1 MIRRPPRSTLFPY
14 TTLFRSFSLANRG
27 AIARAGFEAPWV
39 MIGPLILLA
48 IPAFGAGFS
57 FVARMF
63 VQLPTE
69 KETGWLVP
77 ALAVG
82 AALSGAI
89 LAIFVYRQRES
100 DPINLAP
107 LRKRFY
113 FDELY
118 SFLISA
124 SQELLAKL
132 SAFLDR
138 WILDG
143 AAIRG
148 ASTTTWGIGSLLRL
162 FQVGNLQAYAFFFG
176 LGIVGLI
183 YFTVFR

>member
-1 MIRRPPRSTLFPY
+1 M
-14 TTLFRSFSLANRG
+14 
-27 AIARAGFEAPWV
+27 AR
-39 MIGPLILLA
+39 L
-48 IPAFGAGFS
+48 
-57 FVARMF
+57 F
-63 VQLPTE
+63 VQLPAE
-69 KETGWLVP
+69 QETGWLVP
-77 ALAVG
+77 GMALG
-82 AALSGAI
+82 ATVAGALVAI
-89 LAIFVYRQRES
+89 ILYRNRQT
-100 DPINLAP
+100 DPIDFAP
-107 LRKRFY
+107 CRERFY

-118 SFLISA
+118 SFLIRA
-124 SQELLAKL
+124 TQESLAKL

-162 FQVGNLQAYAFFFG
+162 FQVGNLQAYAFLFG

>member
-1 MIRRPPRSTLFPY
+1 M
-14 TTLFRSFSLANRG
+14 N
-27 AIARAGFEAPWV
+27 
-39 MIGPLILLA
+39 
-48 IPAFGAGFS
+48 

-63 VQLPTE
+63 VQLPPE
-69 KETGWLVP
+69 KETDWLVP
-77 ALAVG
+77 GMALG
-82 AALSGAI
+82 AALGGAV
-89 LAIFVYRQRES
+89 LAIVVYRNRQA
-100 DPINLAP
+100 DPLDLTP
-107 LRKRFY
+107 LRQRFY

-118 SFLISA
+118 SFLIRA
-124 SQELLAKL
+124 TQELLAKL

-148 ASTTTWGIGSLLRL
+148 SSTAAWGLGSLLRL
-162 FQVGNLQAYAFFFG
+162 FQVGNLQAYAFLFG

>member
-1 MIRRPPRSTLFPY
+1 
-14 TTLFRSFSLANRG
+14 
-27 AIARAGFEAPWV
+27 
-39 MIGPLILLA
+39 
-48 IPAFGAGFS
+48 
-57 FVARMF
+57 MF

-77 ALAVG
+77 ALALG

-89 LAIFVYRQRES
+89 LAIFVYRHREA

-118 SFLISA
+118 SFLIRA
-124 SQELLAKL
+124 RQELLARL

-143 AAIRG
+143 TAVRG
-148 ASTTTWGIGSLLRL
+148 ASTTTWGIGSLIRL
-162 FQVGNLQAYAFFFG
+162 FQVKTLPRYAF
-176 LGIVGLI
+176 L
-183 YFTVFR
+183 

>member
-1 MIRRPPRSTLFPY
+1 
-14 TTLFRSFSLANRG
+14 
-27 AIARAGFEAPWV
+27 

-48 IPAFGAGFS
+48 IPAFASGFE
-57 FVARMF
+57 FIAHLF
-63 VQLPTE
+63 VQLPAE
-69 KETGWLVP
+69 HDTGWLVP
-77 ALAVG
+77 GLALG
-82 AALSGAI
+82 AALSGAVVAII
-89 LAIFVYRQRES
+89 LYRNRES
-100 DPINLAP
+100 DPIDLAP

-124 SQELLAKL
+124 TQELLAKL

-162 FQVGNLQAYAFFFG
+162 FQVGNLQAYAFLFG

-183 YFTVFR
+183 YFTIFR

>member
-1 MIRRPPRSTLFPY
+1 L
-14 TTLFRSFSLANRG
+14 
-27 AIARAGFEAPWV
+27 V
-39 MIGPLILLA
+39 LLA

-63 VQLPTE
+63 ALQLPAE
-69 KETGWLVP
+69 KETGWFVP
-77 ALAVG
+77 AMALG
-82 AALSGAI
+82 AALAGAI

-118 SFLISA
+118 SFLIRA

-162 FQVGNLQAYAFFFG
+162 FQVGNLQAYAFLFG
-176 LGIVGLI
+176 LGIIGLI

>member
-1 MIRRPPRSTLFPY
+1 MFFGKPRSDRA
-14 TTLFRSFSLANRG
+14 RSGR
-27 AIARAGFEAPWV
+27 EAPWV

-48 IPAFGAGFS
+48 IPAFAAGFG
-57 FVARMF
+57 FVARLF
-63 VQLPTE
+63 VQLPAE
-69 KETGWLVP
+69 QETGWLVP
-77 ALAVG
+77 GMALGATVG
-82 AALSGAI
+82 RRAFVAI
-89 LAIFVYRQRES
+89 ILYRNRQT
-100 DPINLAP
+100 DPIDFAP
-107 LRKRFY
+107 FRNRFY

-124 SQELLAKL
+124 TQGLLAKL
-132 SAFLDR
+132 SAFIDR

-148 ASTTTWGIGSLLRL
+148 ASTATWGIGSLLRL
-162 FQVGNLQAYAFFFG
+162 FQVGNLQAYAFLFG